1 MISPPSLLTSFL
13 LLKIPIMG
21 KRGRQQGKRRSESPS
36 RGPGKESQDEE
47 EGGKTACWLPPR
59 HLEFGKWTQGGC
71 ATGKQGR
78 QSGAPKVRILPD
90 PRGVTFLRQ
99 VVAG

>member
-47 EGGKTACWLPPR
+47 EGERPHAGCRQGTLSLESGLRVAVLQGNRGDRVAPP
-59 HLEFGKWTQGGC
+59 KC
-71 ATGKQGR
+71 A
-78 QSGAPKVRILPD
+78 SFRILA
-90 PRGVTFLRQ
+90 V
-99 VVAG
+99 